1 MDFIKTVPGLS
12 REMQRA
18 GVSQADL
25 SRAMEV
31 SPQAVHKWVV
41 GLTIPKA
48 AHLIRLAGI
57 LGCSVDDLLRAD
69 GEAAG

>member
-1 MDFIKTVPGLS
+1 MDYVKSVPGLP

-18 GVSQADL
+18 RVSQAEL
-25 SRAMEV
+25 SQAMDV
-31 SPQAVHKWVV
+31 SPQAVSLWVT
-41 GLTIPKA
+41 GKTIPKA